1 MKRIIAAIA
10 IALSLFPALGM
21 PPIARAATAD
31 PSFSLGS
38 SGSIIDSIGNSAG
51 LSGADDLP
59 TIIGRVIGVVL
70 GILGVVFLVLVGGVL
85 LLSSV
90 VELYFS
96 YRETRNAL
104 VRLER
109 EKAVGAAAKIE
120 QFVKAMVKE
129 FRRQVRLDPTR
140 EVKRELLKM
149 VLTVNE
155 TRPETCHA
163 LRRHVGSMTVQP
175 DVTACRTPPRH

>member
-70 GILGVVFLVLVGGVL
+70 GILGVVFLVLVVYAGFLYLTSSGEEKSVGKAKKMLTQAVIGLVL
-85 LLSSV
+85 IVSAYAITGFVTTALTNIASPPAPAATVAPAAVAPEAPPPESASSD
-90 VELYFS
+90 YTS
-96 YRETRNAL
+96 
-104 VRLER
+104 
-109 EKAVGAAAKIE
+109 
-120 QFVKAMVKE
+120 
-129 FRRQVRLDPTR
+129 
-140 EVKRELLKM
+140 
-149 VLTVNE
+149 
-155 TRPETCHA
+155 
-163 LRRHVGSMTVQP
+163 GSEMIP
-175 DVTACRTPPRH
+175 MY